1 MSNFCGSPNDIEK
14 INGTIKQINK
24 VKANFKNSESAS
36 GVLSTI
42 QSVASGEIVEKK
54 NIVGSISKVKQLNG
68 NIGEGQNFEGTTNYE
83 RLRNK
88 PKINNVELINNKN
101 SKELKLQPEMAV
113 LSNSDINKILGL

>member
-1 MSNFCGSPNDIEK
+1 MNNFYGSPNNIEK
-14 INGTIKQINK
+14 INGTIKQISK
-24 VKANFKNSESAS
+24 VQANFKNSESAS
-36 GVLSTI
+36 GVLSTT
-42 QSVASGEIVEKK
+42 QSVTSGEIIEKK
-54 NIVGSISKVKQLNG
+54 KIVGSISKVKQLNG
-68 NIGEGQNFEGTTNYE
+68 NVGEGQSFGGTTNYE